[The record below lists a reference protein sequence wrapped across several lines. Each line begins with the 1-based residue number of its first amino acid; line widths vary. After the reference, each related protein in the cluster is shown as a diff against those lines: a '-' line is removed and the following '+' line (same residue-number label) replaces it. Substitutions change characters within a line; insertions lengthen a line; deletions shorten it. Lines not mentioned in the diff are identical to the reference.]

1 METRLTCANA
11 DPRGMPRNPAVHV
24 RFSGRPRDVAY
35 RATTTGF
42 RGPVAA
48 VPHGCPSALFK
59 GVDIINTTQEA
70 GR

>member
-1 METRLTCANA
+1 
-11 DPRGMPRNPAVHV
+11 MPRNPAVHV

-48 VPHGCPSALFK
+48 VSLGCPSALFK